1 MILELCQGIFYD
13 HLGVIDMHNGAI
25 LHQHITDH
33 QGRSLAHVTGVLFK
47 GEAKNGDFLLGH
59 CVEERLDDLAW
70 NE

>member
-1 MILELCQGIFYD
+1 MILELCQGIFYEPI
-13 HLGVIDMHNGAI
+13 GVIDMNNGAI

-33 QGRSLAHVTGVLFK
+33 QGRSLPHITCVLFK
-47 GEAKNGDFLLGH
+47 GEAQNSDFLLGH